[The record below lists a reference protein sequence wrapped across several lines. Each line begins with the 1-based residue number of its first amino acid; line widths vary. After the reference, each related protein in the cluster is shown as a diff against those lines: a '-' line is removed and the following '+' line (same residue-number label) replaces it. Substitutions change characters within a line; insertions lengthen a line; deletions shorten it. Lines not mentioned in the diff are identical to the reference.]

1 MSDETKIPDEEA
13 VSAGNDASGRDERLS
28 SEALRELEIEQEEL
42 LLIGLGGREFLIRVK
57 EVTEIVR
64 PVEMTPVPM
73 APDHLLGMANI
84 RGQIVCIIDPGKVS
98 NLPESRMEKTDKT
111 RFLILRHPRMHVGI
125 WVDEV
130 RSLHRVRS
138 EDVPTVVDN
147 VEKTYI
153 LGQLVI
159 DGQGY
164 DVLNSEALLL

>member
-1 MSDETKIPDEEA
+1 MSDETEIPGEEVVSTGNEAAGGDEKL
-13 VSAGNDASGRDERLS
+13 SA
-28 SEALRELEIEQEEL
+28 EALHELEIEQEEL
-42 LLIGLGGREFLIRVK
+42 LLIVLGGREFLIRVK
-57 EVTEIVR
+57 EVSEIIR
-64 PVEMTPVPM
+64 PVNLTPVPM

-98 NLPESRMEKTDKT
+98 NLPESRLEKTDRT
-111 RFLILRHPRMHVGI
+111 RFLILRHPRMHIGI

-138 EDVPTVVDN
+138 EDVPALADGA
-147 VEKTYI
+147 ERAYI
-153 LGQLVI
+153 RGQLEV

>member
-1 MSDETKIPDEEA
+1 MSDEIEIPGEEA
-13 VSAGNDASGRDERLS
+13 VSAGKDTSGRDEKLS
-28 SEALRELEIEQEEL
+28 AEALHELEIEQEEL
-42 LLIGLGGREFLIRVK
+42 LLIVLGGREFLIRVK
-57 EVTEIVR
+57 EVTEIIR
-64 PVEMTPVPM
+64 PVDMTPVPM

-98 NLPESRMEKTDKT
+98 NLPESRLEKTDKT

-138 EDVPTVVDN
+138 EDIPAQPDDA
-147 VEKTYI
+147 ERSYI
-153 LGQLVI
+153 RGQLEV